1 MANEI
6 LGAMAT
12 EPSTVRMERSM
23 PHGHVFAYTGK
34 KDMATRRPGSVQMI
48 LTAVAM
54 APDHPNDEFT
64 PRRMAMPQ
72 YADDLL

>member
-1 MANEI
+1 
-6 LGAMAT
+6 
-12 EPSTVRMERSM
+12 M
-23 PHGHVFAYTGK
+23 PHGHVFAYTEK